1 MMRNTFFAT
10 IPTTVAGRAMFVLG
24 LAGIVALFLALAAR
38 PAYAA
43 TFTVDRTDDS
53 VTASACT
60 TAAAEDCS
68 LRGAIAAANAAP
80 GPDTID
86 FASGLTT
93 FTLNITGTHEDENV
107 NGDLDVKDDLTID
120 GGSSG
125 VTIEGTTGWSER
137 VIDVIGGSTVAS
149 RTDVTITEV
158 TVRNGNATVGGIE
171 SSKGGGIQVNGNAK
185 VFGGASLTL
194 QQSTVT
200 DNTAVGVGGGIHDQG
215 GSSITLQDSTVS
227 NNTAGNNV
235 NGGGGAIFSSGTLSL
250 TNSTVTGNEG
260 VGLGGGI
267 HFGSYAGSP
276 TLTMTDSTVSNNT
289 VANAGGFTNGGG
301 IYLFGSTMTATLTNS
316 TVSNNTAENNGSQSN
331 SAGQGGGIYVDSG
344 AVTLA
349 NSTVSGNT
357 AKNGSQ
363 LDADGDGGGVY
374 TLSGV
379 ALTLAN
385 TTITSN
391 TAGDPGTGGA
401 GGGVFGTTG
410 STTTLRNTI
419 VAGNSADIAA
429 NFAATPT
436 SQGYNLL
443 GENPGGLAAT
453 DIVNS
458 NPLLGPLA
466 NNGGSTQT
474 HALQT
479 GSPAIDAANPAV
491 PGSGSPACEATDQR
505 GETRPQDGDG
515 DSTATCDIG
524 AFEKAGGGGGGDTTA
539 PTVFSV
545 NPSEGQ
551 TGVSRTTNI
560 TVTFS
565 EAMDT
570 SSFDTN
576 TVKLTRGTTSV
587 PFTMEEPSTDGSG
600 RTVLT
605 LDPFGPTTQKLGKRK
620 TYTVTVEG
628 TNPAGDS
635 FAVKDLAGNDLAEDK
650 VWTFRTKRR

>member
-1 MMRNTFFAT
+1 MTKTNYF
-10 IPTTVAGRAMFVLG
+10 RAITVLG

-53 VTASACT
+53 ATASACT
-60 TAAAEDCS
+60 TTPNDCS
-68 LRGAIAAANAAP
+68 LRGAIAAANAAS

-171 SSKGGGIQVNGNAK
+171 SSKGGGIQVNGNAT
-185 VFGGASLTL
+185 VIGGASLTL

-200 DNTAVGVGGGIHDQG
+200 DNTAVGPGGGIYDAG

-227 NNTAGNNV
+227 NNTAGNNI
-235 NGGGGAIFSSGTLSL
+235 NGGGGGIWSTGPL
-250 TNSTVTGNEG
+250 TISDSQVTGNEG
-260 VGLGGGI
+260 VDLGGGI
-267 HFGSYAGSP
+267 FVGSST
-276 TLTMTDSTVSNNT
+276 TLDMTDSTVSGNT
-289 VANAGGFTNGGG
+289 AASSGGNTNGGG
-301 IYLFGSTMTATLTNS
+301 IWSQGSVTLTRS
-316 TVSNNTAENNGSQSN
+316 TLSNNTAESSAAGAGEGGALWAGFGSTTQ
-331 SAGQGGGIYVDSG
+331 IV
-344 AVTLA
+344 

-357 AKNGSQ
+357 AQSGSN
-363 LDADGDGGGVY
+363 LNADGKGGGIFFS
-374 TLSGV
+374 TP
-379 ALTLAN
+379 LTLAN
-385 TTITSN
+385 ATIAFN
-391 TAGDPGTGGA
+391 KAGDADTGGR
-401 GGGVFGTTG
+401 GGGIFGDTG
-410 STTTLRNTI
+410 ASTTLRNSI
-419 VAGNSADIAA
+419 VAANSADNAA

-443 GENPGGLAAT
+443 GENPGSLAGT

-458 NPLLGPLA
+458 TPLLGPLA
-466 NNGGSTQT
+466 NNGGPTQT

-479 GSPAIDAANPAV
+479 SSPAIDAANPAT

-515 DSTATCDIG
+515 DSTARCDIG
-524 AFEKAGGGGGGDTTA
+524 AFEKAGSGGGGDTTA

-570 SSFDTN
+570 SSFDTD
-576 TVKLTRGTTSV
+576 TVKLTRGTTSIPV
-587 PFTMEEPSTDGSG
+587 TMETSTDSSG

-605 LDPFGPTTQKLGKRK
+605 LNPFGSTTQKLGKRK
-620 TYTVTVEG
+620 THTVRIEG
-628 TNPAGDS
+628 AADTDG
-635 FAVKDLAGNDLAEDK
+635 FAVEDSADNKLGEDK